1 VSAAEATASAA
12 ATAATDAAGG
22 VFCTVFTRLA
32 SAADGVPVGEL
43 SARLFALF
51 AGFSVAN

>member
-1 VSAAEATASAA
+1 MGEVQAKAFAAYSTMIK
-12 ATAATDAAGG
+12 DD
-22 VFCTVFTRLA
+22 
-32 SAADGVPVGEL
+32 AADGVPVGEL